1 MLPRFPIIR
10 APTYPC
16 EFKGTLL
23 SLFKPYSDEQI
34 AAATKRAR
42 HNIIEMI
49 YAGGSGH
56 PGGSLSAVEILAG
69 LYLRVMKHDPS
80 DPRWPD
86 RDRFVLSKAHAVPVL
101 YAYLAEC
108 GYLDEKEL
116 GTFRQLN
123 SRLQGHSKMGSV
135 PGVEMSGGSLG
146 QGLSFSIGH
155 CLAARLD
162 GRDYRVFCLLGD
174 GEQDEGQVWEAAM
187 AAAHYGLDRLVA
199 IIDRN
204 GVQNDGHVKDIM
216 RQDPLPDKWAAFGWD
231 VLEVD
236 GHAQDAV
243 IEALEAPIAAGKP
256 RAIIAETVKGRGVS
270 FMQGTAAWH
279 GRAPNAGE
287 RERALA
293 EIDV

>member
-1 MLPRFPIIR
+1 
-10 APTYPC
+10 
-16 EFKGTLL
+16 
-23 SLFKPYSDEQI
+23 
-34 AAATKRAR
+34 
-42 HNIIEMI
+42 MI

-56 PGGSLSAVEILAG
+56 PGGSLSSVEILAA
-69 LYLRVMKHDPS
+69 LYLRVMKHDPENAQ
-80 DPRWPD
+80 WPD

-108 GYLDEKEL
+108 KYFDESEIN
-116 GTFRQLN
+116 TFRQLN

-155 CLAARLD
+155 LLAARLD
-162 GRDYRVFCLLGD
+162 NRDYRVFCLMGD

-187 AAAHYGLDRLVA
+187 SAAHYGLDHLTA

-204 GVQNDGHVKDIM
+204 GVQNDGHVNDIM

-231 VLEVD
+231 VIEID
-236 GHAQDAV
+236 GHNQAAV
-243 IEALEAPIAAGKP
+243 IEALEKPNDTGKP
-256 RAIIAETVKGRGVS
+256 RVIIAETVKGKGVS

-279 GRAPNAGE
+279 GRAPNKDE

-293 EIDV
+293 EINA